1 MEKLKP
7 TVNLV
12 VETLIDECSIGDL
25 PKEDHYATFDLNNRV
40 NISDIFRYKK
50 FKNDFASYLTC
61 YNDGKNAIGIIRNS
75 YAEFLSCLVKYLNI
89 QEEEIIDDDNLT
101 KKFYQKIEE
110 LSKIKTEQELRE
122 KFRWIWGDLIAGREY
137 MQITRK
143 LEKLDPRYA
152 EECERRRHY
161 FYSCGMRERLKAF
174 IKVQTEVYSRFVN
187 YREEYKEKLE
197 SKNYNGYLR
206 KHFDLDKIAIYTAH
220 EYLKKCEET
229 TDKKTIEEYLNLVKN
244 YLDSNYDKGVSIK
257 VDRTIIDI
265 KNIISRY
272 EKQKKRLLPKVSH
285 VDWIIIPNS
294 KGEQVKQHGKARKL
308 SMSVEKLNNLKAHG
322 QRKEDFYESTDYV
335 AEIIGVI
342 SNKGY
347 IGYLYENGEIIFD
360 REYVSCHPSTAT
372 GNAIYNLRI
381 YDFETLSKLNKAKLK
396 NHPKVKKIVHSKKWE
411 EKVSEIIERE
421 ATEKE
426 KEDVKQFIKRF
437 QK

>member
-89 QEEEIIDDDNLT
+89 QEGEIIDDDNLT

-229 TDKKTIEEYLNLVKN
+229 TDKMLKHNNAVICFMSWASISHLKDNYKN
-244 YLDSNYDKGVSIK
+244 NFNSNY
-257 VDRTIIDI
+257 
-265 KNIISRY
+265 
-272 EKQKKRLLPKVSH
+272 
-285 VDWIIIPNS
+285 
-294 KGEQVKQHGKARKL
+294 
-308 SMSVEKLNNLKAHG
+308 
-322 QRKEDFYESTDYV
+322 
-335 AEIIGVI
+335 
-342 SNKGY
+342 
-347 IGYLYENGEIIFD
+347 
-360 REYVSCHPSTAT
+360 
-372 GNAIYNLRI
+372 
-381 YDFETLSKLNKAKLK
+381 
-396 NHPKVKKIVHSKKWE
+396 
-411 EKVSEIIERE
+411 
-421 ATEKE
+421 
-426 KEDVKQFIKRF
+426 
-437 QK
+437 